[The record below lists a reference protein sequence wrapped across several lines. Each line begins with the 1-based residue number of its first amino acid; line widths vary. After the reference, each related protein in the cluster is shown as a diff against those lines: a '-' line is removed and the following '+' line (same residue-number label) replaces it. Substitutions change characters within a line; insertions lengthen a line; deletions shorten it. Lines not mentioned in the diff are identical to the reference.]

1 MNRQATFAALA
12 DPLILT
18 EIELYNWGGFSGRHK
33 AQIDAEGTAIVGATG
48 SGKTTLVDALMT
60 LLCANPRY
68 NLASTGGHE
77 SDRDLGSYVRGV
89 SGPGDG
95 GSEQNH
101 IARKGR
107 TVTGIAARFENAEH
121 SVRIGA
127 LLWFDGSGAS
137 AADMKKLWLYAD
149 DAEQTLDHWLEVH
162 HEGGMRALRL
172 MDKQQTGIW
181 TYPSKKA
188 FLARLRDR
196 FDVGENAF
204 TLLNRAAGLK
214 QLNSIDEIFRELV
227 LDDQSAFDRA
237 LEVANSFDDLSDI
250 REELEI
256 AREQQRKLL
265 PVAKNW
271 KALEKVMEDLE
282 YKEMLRKVL
291 PVWYAEQAALLW
303 KATAERTTE
312 ELNTAQRIAGDTEA
326 SRDQQRGVSDA
337 HREAYLDAGGTSI
350 EQLQLRIS
358 DQQSVRE
365 SRQQDAD
372 HYRKLTTALS
382 LSATLDATS
391 LENNQRVAGER
402 IAALESTINEADRKT
417 LDIRSAEREAQ
428 TRRDELV
435 TELAEVRKRPDSNL
449 PPAFQQFR
457 SALAGMLSVDETA
470 LPFVAE
476 LVQVRQ
482 EEQRWRGAIE
492 RAIGSHRLRILVPPA
507 HIDAALRWVNSRD
520 NRLHVRLF
528 EAKEPVKNA
537 VFFDDGFT
545 RKLEFRNHPA
555 RESLKSLLA
564 GIDRHCVDTTDKLR
578 HTAHAMTAEGLM
590 SGRSQQFEKQDQK
603 RLSADWMTGF
613 DNRDRLAWLEHAVEE
628 AESELAEKAKEADKA
643 RTALQVLQQEKLMLE
658 RLVEI
663 RFERIDV
670 VGIDK
675 VLDDLARQL
684 AALID
689 PESDTAKLK
698 RQWDQAV
705 EELDKLEAA
714 LKNAERE
721 VMRLEQRLEQAQ
733 RELDS
738 ARIRVAEGLI
748 DEQRSQAETHFT
760 AITEANLADIAN
772 IEREQRDALQES
784 IDKLVQSRTDVL
796 TQLSQR
802 MSDAKSVDRGA
813 LSDVGREL
821 DDVPAY
827 LERLRVL
834 EDEALPEKRRRFLQY
849 LNQSSDEGVTQLL
862 RHIDNEVS
870 MIEERIEDL
879 NGTLKRVDFQRE
891 RYLRLISSKVV
902 HESLRTLQRAQKDLN
917 AARFKDD
924 EGESQYRALRHL
936 VSLLRDACERRRT
949 VGARALLDPR
959 YRLEFAVS
967 VISREDDSLIETRT
981 SSQGGSGGEKEIIA
995 SYVLT
1000 ASLSYALCPAGASLP
1015 LFGTIVLDEAFSR
1028 SSQVVAG
1035 RIIAALREFGLHAV
1049 FVTPNKEMRLLRNH
1063 TRSAIIV
1070 HRRGSASTL
1079 VTMSWQALEE
1089 ERMRTGRMTAGDATK
1104 PSGEALQETLAVEA
1118 DGVNTVSGEAPQK
1131 TSAVGADH
1139 HPDIVEEYYNDR

>member
-1 MNRQATFAALA
+1 MNNQSTFAALA

-18 EIELYNWGGFSGRHK
+18 DIELYNWGGFSGRHR
-33 AQIDAEGTAIVGATG
+33 AQIDPEGTAIVGATG

-60 LLCANPRY
+60 LLCGNPRY

-107 TVTGIAARFENAEH
+107 TVTGIAARFQNSDH
-121 SVRIGA
+121 SLRVGA
-127 LLWFDGSGAS
+127 VLWFDGSGAS

-149 DAEQTLDHWLEVH
+149 DPEQTLDHWLEVH
-162 HEGGMRALRL
+162 HDGGMRALRQ

-188 FLARLRDR
+188 YLARLRDR

-227 LDDQSAFDRA
+227 LDDQSAFERA

-265 PVAKNW
+265 PVARSW
-271 KALEKVMEDLE
+271 KAYEKISSDLQQQHA
-282 YKEMLRKVL
+282 LRDLL
-291 PVWYAEQAALLW
+291 PIWYAEQAAGLW
-303 KATAERTTE
+303 QATAERTAG
-312 ELNTAQRIAGDTEA
+312 ELDTVRQSVSQITVDRERQQSVTEA
-326 SRDQQRGVSDA
+326 Q
-337 HREAYLDAGGTSI
+337 REAYLGAGGTNI
-350 EQLQLRIS
+350 EQLELRIR
-358 DQQSVRE
+358 DNRQERDR
-365 SRQQDAD
+365 RQQEAD
-372 HYRKLTTALS
+372 QYRRITASLS
-382 LSATLDATS
+382 LDDTLDAEV
-391 LENNQRVAGER
+391 LERNQHRATTRIGELASD
-402 IAALESTINEADRKT
+402 IEQADRLT
-417 LDIRSAEREAQ
+417 LDIRSAERESEA
-428 TRRDELV
+428 RRNELADEL
-435 TELAEVRKRPDSNL
+435 AQVRKRPDSNL
-449 PPAFQQFR
+449 PSAFQQFR
-457 SALAGMLSVDETA
+457 SALAEVLGVEASV

-476 LVQVRQ
+476 LVQLKQ
-482 EEQRWRGAIE
+482 TEQRWRGAIE
-492 RAIGSHRLRILVPPA
+492 RAIGSHRLRILVPPE
-507 HIDAALRWVNSRD
+507 HIDSALRWVNGRD

-528 EAKEPVKNA
+528 EAKEPSKRA
-537 VFFDDGFT
+537 VFLDDGFN
-545 RKLEFRNHPA
+545 RKLEFRQHPA
-555 RESLKSLLA
+555 REALKSLLA
-564 GIDRHCVDTTDKLR
+564 GIDRHCVDSPEALR
-578 HTAHAMTAEGLM
+578 HTPHAMTVEGLL
-590 SGRSQQFEKQDQK
+590 SGQSQQFEKQDQK
-603 RLSADWMTGF
+603 RLGADWMTGF
-613 DNRDRLAWLEHAVEE
+613 DNRDRLAWLEQAVND
-628 AESELAEKAKEADKA
+628 AQSELAERSREAEQA
-643 RTALQVLQQEKLMLE
+643 RKALQTLQQESLMLE
-658 RLVEI
+658 RLREI

-670 VGIDK
+670 KGVDRL
-675 VLDDLARQL
+675 LDDLDRQL
-684 AALID
+684 AALVD
-689 PESDTAKLK
+689 PESDTARLK
-698 RQWDQAV
+698 RQWQQGMA
-705 EELDKLEAA
+705 ELDKLDAA
-714 LKNAERE
+714 LKSAERE
-721 VMRLEQRLEQAQ
+721 QMRLEQQLEQAQ
-733 RELDS
+733 QSLDD
-738 ARIRVAEGLI
+738 ARARCAEGLN
-748 DEQRSQAETHFT
+748 ESQRQLAEAHFI
-760 AITEANLADIAN
+760 AVTEENLTRIVN
-772 IEREQRDALQES
+772 LERDQGNALQSS
-784 IDKLVQSRTDVL
+784 IDTLAARRTDVL

-802 MSDAKSVDRGA
+802 MSDAKGVDRGA

-821 DDVPAY
+821 DDIPAY

-834 EDEALPEKRRRFLQY
+834 EEEALPEKRRRFLQY

-862 RHIDNEVS
+862 SHIDNEVS

-891 RYLRLISSKVV
+891 RYLRLVSKKVV

-924 EGESQYRALRHL
+924 DGESQYRALRHL
-936 VSLLRDACERRRT
+936 VALLRDACERRRT

-967 VISREDDSLIETRT
+967 VISREDDAVLETRT

-1070 HRRGSASTL
+1070 HRRALASTL
-1079 VTMSWQALEE
+1079 VSMSWQALDE
-1089 ERMRTGRMTAGDATK
+1089 ERQRVLEQPAQPVSHAG
-1104 PSGEALQETLAVEA
+1104 
-1118 DGVNTVSGEAPQK
+1118 
-1131 TSAVGADH
+1131 
-1139 HPDIVEEYYNDR
+1139 

>member
-1 MNRQATFAALA
+1 MNRQATFDVLS

-33 AQIDAEGTAIVGATG
+33 AEIDPDGTAIVGATG
-48 SGKTTLVDALMT
+48 SGKTTLIDALMT

-121 SVRIGA
+121 SLRIGA
-127 LLWFDGSGAS
+127 VLWFDGSGAS

-149 DAEQTLDHWLEVH
+149 DPEQTLDRWLEVH
-162 HEGGMRALRL
+162 HEGGMRALRQ

-181 TYPSKKA
+181 SYPSKKA
-188 FLARLRDR
+188 YLARLRDR

-237 LEVANSFDDLSDI
+237 LDVANSFDDLTDI

-265 PVAKNW
+265 PVAKSA
-271 KALEKVMEDLE
+271 KALDKVDADLE
-282 YKEMLRKVL
+282 HVHTLRQVL
-291 PVWYAEQAALLW
+291 PIWYAEQAAILW
-303 KATAERTTE
+303 QVRAERTRE
-312 ELNTAQRIAGDTEA
+312 SLELAKRNASEIRSEYDHQRDLC
-326 SRDQQRGVSDA
+326 DA
-337 HREAYLDAGGTSI
+337 RREAYLGAGGTNI
-350 EQLQLRIS
+350 EQLELRIK
-358 DQQSVRE
+358 DNRFERE
-365 SRQQDAD
+365 RRQHDAD
-372 HYRKLTTALS
+372 QYQKLTAALALS
-382 LSATLDATS
+382 GELDAKS
-391 LENNQRVAGER
+391 LEHNQHLAGER
-402 IAALESTINEADRKT
+402 IALLDASLETADRNT
-417 LDIRSAEREAQ
+417 LDIRSAEREVDIKRNELA
-428 TRRDELV
+428 DEL
-435 TELAEVRKRPDSNL
+435 EEVRRRPDSNL
-449 PPAFQQFR
+449 PPAYQQFR
-457 SALAGMLSVDETA
+457 STLATTLGINEAV

-476 LVQVRQ
+476 LVQVK
-482 EEQRWRGAIE
+482 EGEQNWRGAIE
-492 RAIGSHRLRILVPPA
+492 RAIGSHRLRILVPSQ
-507 HIDAALRWVNSRD
+507 HIDEALRWVNSRD

-528 EAKEPVKNA
+528 EAREPAKPA

-545 RKLEFRNHPA
+545 RKLEFRAHPA
-555 RESLKSLLA
+555 REALKSLLA
-564 GIDRHCVDTTDKLR
+564 GIDRHCVEDPQALR
-578 HTAHAMTAEGLM
+578 RTPHAMTAEGLM
-590 SGRSQQFEKQDQK
+590 SGQSQQFEKQDQK

-613 DNRDRLAWLEHAVEE
+613 DNRDRLAWLEQAVAE
-628 AESELAEKAKEADKA
+628 ATAELAEKAQAADKA
-643 RTALQVLQQEKLMLE
+643 RKALQALQHEIQMLKS
-658 RLVEI
+658 LADIQFV
-663 RFERIDV
+663 RIDV

-675 VLDDLARQL
+675 LLDELARQL
-684 AALID
+684 AALVD

-698 RQWDQAV
+698 RQWDQALA
-705 EELDKLEAA
+705 ELQAVDKQLDAA
-714 LKNAERE
+714 RRD
-721 VMRLEQRLEQAQ
+721 VMRLEQQLLHAENE
-733 RELDS
+733 RERRREHTADGLD
-738 ARIRVAEGLI
+738 
-748 DEQRSQAETHFT
+748 DEQRHLAESRFP
-760 AITEANLADIAN
+760 AITDGNLSDVAHL
-772 IEREQRDALQES
+772 EREQIDALQKR
-784 IDKLVQSRTDVL
+784 IDQLAVTRTQVL
-796 TQLSQR
+796 TELSKR

-813 LSDVGREL
+813 LLEVGREL
-821 DDVPAY
+821 TDIPAY

-862 RHIDNEVS
+862 SRIDNEVS
-870 MIEERIEDL
+870 TIEERIEEL
-879 NGTLKRVDFQRE
+879 NGTLKRVDFHQN
-891 RYLRLISSKVV
+891 RYLRLLSKKVV
-902 HESLRTLQRAQKDLN
+902 HESLRTLQRAQKVLN

-924 EGESQYRALRHL
+924 EGESQYRALQQL
-936 VSLLRDACERRRT
+936 VALLRDACDRRRT

-959 YRLEFAVS
+959 YRLQFAVS
-967 VISREDDSLIETRT
+967 VISREDDTVFETRT

-1000 ASLSYALCPAGASLP
+1000 ASLSYALCPVGASLP

-1028 SSQVVAG
+1028 SSQAVAG
-1035 RIIAALREFGLHAV
+1035 RIIAALKEFGLHAV

-1070 HRRGSASTL
+1070 HRRAQASTL
-1079 VTMSWQALEE
+1079 VSMSWQALEE
-1089 ERMRTGRMTAGDATK
+1089 ERQRAGSNKQLAT
-1104 PSGEALQETLAVEA
+1104 
-1118 DGVNTVSGEAPQK
+1118 
-1131 TSAVGADH
+1131 
-1139 HPDIVEEYYNDR
+1139 

>member
-1 MNRQATFAALA
+1 MNRQVAFAALA

-33 AQIDAEGTAIVGATG
+33 ADIDPDGTAIVGATG
-48 SGKTTLVDALMT
+48 SGKTTLIDALMT

-107 TVTGIAARFENAEH
+107 TVTGIAARFENAEL
-121 SVRIGA
+121 SLRIGA
-127 LLWFDGSGAS
+127 VLWFDGSGAS

-149 DAEQTLDHWLEVH
+149 DAAQTLDHWLEVH
-162 HEGGMRALRL
+162 HHGGMRALRQ

-181 TYPSKKA
+181 SYPSKKA

-214 QLNSIDEIFRELV
+214 QLNSIDDIFRELV

-237 LEVANSFDDLSDI
+237 LEVATSFDDLSDI

-265 PVAKNW
+265 PVAKHW
-271 KALEKVMEDLE
+271 KEFEKLSADLE
-282 YKEMLRKVL
+282 RQYKLRKVL
-291 PVWYAEQAALLW
+291 PIWYAEQAVTLWRSSIESTSGALD
-303 KATAERTTE
+303 
-312 ELNTAQRIAGDTEA
+312 TAQRAASEREA
-326 SRDQQRGVSDA
+326 DYNRQRDISDA
-337 HREAYLDAGGTSI
+337 HREAYLGAGGTNI
-350 EQLQLRIS
+350 EQLEHRIS
-358 DQQSVRE
+358 DNQLERE
-365 SRQQDAD
+365 RRHQDAD
-372 HYRKLTTALS
+372 QYQKLVTALALNDS
-382 LSATLDATS
+382 LDAAALDS
-391 LENNQRVAGER
+391 NQRLAGER
-402 IAALESTINEADRKT
+402 VGVLETTIDEDDRKS
-417 LDIRSAEREAQ
+417 LDIRSTEREAEI
-428 TRRDELV
+428 RRNELTDELV
-435 TELAEVRKRPDSNL
+435 QVRKRPDSNL
-449 PPAFQQFR
+449 PPTFQQFR
-457 SALAGMLSVDETA
+457 SDLADTLGINEAA

-476 LVQVRQ
+476 LVQVKKN
-482 EEQRWRGAIE
+482 EQRWRGAIE
-492 RAIGSHRLRILVPPA
+492 RAIGSHRLRILVPPD
-507 HIDAALRWVNSRD
+507 HISAALRWVNSRN

-528 EAKEPVKNA
+528 EAREPVKNA

-545 RKLEFRNHPA
+545 RKLEFRSHPS
-555 RESLKSLLA
+555 REALKSLLA
-564 GIDRHCVDTTDKLR
+564 GIDRHCVDNPESLR
-578 HTAHAMTAEGLM
+578 QTPHAMTSEGLM
-590 SGRSQQFEKQDQK
+590 SGQSQQFEKQDQK

-613 DNRDRLAWLEHAVEE
+613 DNRDRLAWLEQAVRDAE
-628 AESELAEKAKEADKA
+628 AELAAKAQEADEA
-643 RTALQVLQQEKLMLE
+643 RKSLQLLRQEKLMLE

-663 RFERIDV
+663 RFERINV
-670 VGIDK
+670 IGIDK
-675 VLDDLARQL
+675 LLEDLGRQL

-698 RQWDQAV
+698 RQWEQGLA
-705 EELDKLEAA
+705 ELDTLEKQA
-714 LKNAERE
+714 KSAERE
-721 VMRLEQRLEQAQ
+721 IMRLEQRLELAEQ
-733 RELDS
+733 ELVS
-738 ARIRVAEGLI
+738 ARTRLAEGLD
-748 DEQRSQAETHFT
+748 DEQRILAEKQFS
-760 AITEANLADIAN
+760 IISEDNLKDIVR
-772 IEREQRDALQES
+772 IERLQSDELQVR
-784 IDKLVQSRTDVL
+784 IDKLGVSRTSAL

-821 DDVPAY
+821 EDVPTY

-862 RHIDNEVS
+862 SRIDNEVS
-870 MIEERIEDL
+870 TIEERIEDL
-879 NGTLKRVDFQRE
+879 NGTLKRVDFQRD
-891 RYLRLISSKVV
+891 RYLKLISKKVV

-924 EGESQYRALRHL
+924 DGESQYRALRHL
-936 VSLLRDACERRRT
+936 VALLSDACERRRT

-1035 RIIAALREFGLHAV
+1035 RIIAALKEFGLHAV

-1070 HRRGSASTL
+1070 HRRAQSSTL
-1079 VTMSWQALEE
+1079 VSMSWKALEE
-1089 ERMRTGRMTAGDATK
+1089 ERK
-1104 PSGEALQETLAVEA
+1104 QA
-1118 DGVNTVSGEAPQK
+1118 DENLRHGT
-1131 TSAVGADH
+1131 
-1139 HPDIVEEYYNDR
+1139 

>member
-1 MNRQATFAALA
+1 MNRQVSFAALA

-18 EIELYNWGGFSGRHK
+18 EIELYNWGGFNGRHK
-33 AQIDAEGTAIVGATG
+33 ADIDPDGTAIVGATG

-77 SDRDLGSYVRGV
+77 SDRDLSSYVRGV

-107 TVTGIAARFENAEH
+107 TVTGIAARFKNASH
-121 SVRIGA
+121 SLRIGA
-127 LLWFDGSGAS
+127 VLWFDGSGAS

-149 DAEQTLDHWLEVH
+149 DPEQTLDHWLELH
-162 HEGGMRALRL
+162 HQGGMRALRQ

-237 LEVANSFDDLSDI
+237 LEVANSFDDLTEI
-250 REELEI
+250 RQELEI

-265 PVAKNW
+265 PVAKKW
-271 KALEKVMEDLE
+271 KEFEKVSTDLE
-282 YKEMLRKVL
+282 HQHILRKVL
-291 PVWYAEQAALLW
+291 PIWFAEQATTLW
-303 KATAERTTE
+303 QLNIKRTTE
-312 ELNTAQRIAGDTEA
+312 MLEVARRAASDVEADCKRQRDI
-326 SRDQQRGVSDA
+326 SDA
-337 HREAYLDAGGTSI
+337 HREAYLGAGGTNI
-350 EQLQLRIS
+350 EQLEHRIRDNQLE
-358 DQQSVRE
+358 RE
-365 SRQQDAD
+365 RRRQDAD
-372 HYRKLTTALS
+372 QYQKLTAALALS
-382 LSATLDATS
+382 DTLDA
-391 LENNQRVAGER
+391 
-402 IAALESTINEADRKT
+402 AALERNQQLADERIVLLETTIDDADRKT
-417 LDIRSAEREAQ
+417 LDIRSDEREAEIK
-428 TRRDELV
+428 RDDLTAEL
-435 TELAEVRKRPDSNL
+435 EEVRKRPDSNL

-457 SALAGMLSVDETA
+457 SDLADTLGINEAT

-476 LVQVRQ
+476 LVQVK
-482 EEQRWRGAIE
+482 ESEQRWRGAIE
-492 RAIGSHRLRILVPPA
+492 RAIGSHRLRILVPPE
-507 HIDAALRWVNSRD
+507 HINAALRWVNSRN

-528 EAKEPVKNA
+528 EAREPVKHA

-545 RKLEFRNHPA
+545 RKLEFRSHPA
-555 RESLKSLLA
+555 REALKSLLA
-564 GIDRHCVDTTDKLR
+564 GIDRHCVDSPEVLR
-578 HTAHAMTAEGLM
+578 QTPHAMTAEGLM
-590 SGRSQQFEKQDQK
+590 SGHSQQFEKQDQK

-613 DNRDRLAWLEHAVEE
+613 DNRDRVAWLEQAVKDAE
-628 AESELAEKAKEADKA
+628 AELATKAKEAAEA
-643 RTALQVLQQEKLMLE
+643 RKSLQLLQQEKLMLE
-658 RLVEI
+658 RLI
-663 RFERIDV
+663 DIQFERINV
-670 VGIDK
+670 IGIDK
-675 VLDDLARQL
+675 LLEDLGRQL

-698 RQWDQAV
+698 RQWDQALT
-705 EELDKLEAA
+705 ELDRLEGA
-714 LKNAERE
+714 LKTAERE
-721 VMRLEQRLEQAQ
+721 VMRLEQQLEQAE
-733 RELDS
+733 RALDS
-738 ARIRVAEGLI
+738 ARKRMAEGLD
-748 DEQRSQAETHFT
+748 DERRNLAEMHFT
-760 AITEANLADIAN
+760 AITEQNLANIVD
-772 IEREQRDALQES
+772 IEREQSNTLQELIDALGRRQ
-784 IDKLVQSRTDVL
+784 TNVL

-821 DDVPAY
+821 EDVPTY

-834 EDEALPEKRRRFLQY
+834 ENEALPEKRRRFLQY

-862 RHIDNEVS
+862 SRIDNEVS
-870 MIEERIEDL
+870 TIEERIEDL
-879 NGTLKRVDFQRE
+879 NGTLKRVDFQRD
-891 RYLRLISSKVV
+891 RYLKLISNKVV

-924 EGESQYRALRHL
+924 DGESQYRALRHL
-936 VSLLRDACERRRT
+936 VTLLSDACERRRT

-967 VISREDDSLIETRT
+967 VINREDDSLIETRT

-1070 HRRGSASTL
+1070 HRRALSSTL
-1079 VTMSWQALEE
+1079 VSMSWQALEE
-1089 ERMRTGRMTAGDATK
+1089 ERKQASAMTAAEKQAYSVDDGHDTPALTT
-1104 PSGEALQETLAVEA
+1104 SGNTLADESSR
-1118 DGVNTVSGEAPQK
+1118 NIT
-1131 TSAVGADH
+1131 
-1139 HPDIVEEYYNDR
+1139 

>member
-1 MNRQATFAALA
+1 MNSQTSFAALA

-18 EIELYNWGGFSGRHK
+18 DIELYNWGGFNGRHK
-33 AQIDAEGTAIVGATG
+33 ASIDPEGTAIVGATG
-48 SGKTTLVDALMT
+48 SGKTTLIDALMT

-121 SVRIGA
+121 SLRIGA
-127 LLWFDGSGAS
+127 VLWFDGSGAS

-149 DAEQTLDHWLEVH
+149 DPEQTLDHWLEVQH
-162 HEGGMRALRL
+162 DGGMRALRQ

-188 FLARLRDR
+188 YLARLRDR

-227 LDDQSAFDRA
+227 LDDESAFERA
-237 LEVANSFDDLSDI
+237 LEVANSFDDLTDI

-265 PVAKNW
+265 PVAKFW
-271 KALEKVMEDLE
+271 KEFEKVTTDLE
-282 YKEMLRKVL
+282 HQRTLRHVL
-291 PVWYAEQAALLW
+291 PVWYAEQAATLW
-303 KATAERTTE
+303 RATLARTTE
-312 ELNTAQRIAGDTEA
+312 SLDTARHKASQLEGDRDRQRDI
-326 SRDQQRGVSDA
+326 SDA
-337 HREAYLDAGGTSI
+337 HREAYLGAGGTNI
-350 EQLQLRIS
+350 EQLELRIR
-358 DQQSVRE
+358 DNQHERE
-365 SRQQDAD
+365 RRQQDAD
-372 HYRKLTTALS
+372 QYRKLTVALA
-382 LSATLDATS
+382 LNETLDAAA
-391 LENNQRVAGER
+391 LESNQRVAGER
-402 IAALESTINEADRKT
+402 VAALESTIEEADRQT
-417 LDIRSAEREAQ
+417 LDLRSTERDAENRRADLAREL
-428 TRRDELV
+428 E
-435 TELAEVRKRPDSNL
+435 EVRKRPDSNL

-457 SALAGMLSVDETA
+457 SALAQTLEIDEA
-470 LPFVAE
+470 SLPFVAE
-476 LVQVRQ
+476 LVQVK
-482 EEQRWRGAIE
+482 EGEQRWRGAIE
-492 RAIGSHRLRILVPPA
+492 RAIGSHRLRILVPPE
-507 HIDAALRWVNSRD
+507 HIDAALSWVNSRD

-528 EAKEPVKNA
+528 EAKEPAKAA

-545 RKLEFRNHPA
+545 RKLEFRTNPA
-555 RESLKSLLA
+555 REALKSLLA
-564 GIDRHCVDTTDKLR
+564 GIDRHCVESPQALR
-578 HTAHAMTAEGLM
+578 HTAHAMTSEGLM
-590 SGRSQQFEKQDQK
+590 SGHSQQFEKQDQK

-613 DNRDRLAWLEHAVEE
+613 DNRDRLAWLEQAVTE
-628 AESELAEKAKEADKA
+628 AEADLVMKAKEASEARKA
-643 RTALQVLQQEKLMLE
+643 LKALQMEKLMLE
-658 RLVEI
+658 RLGEI

-670 VGIDK
+670 LGIDRL
-675 VLDDLARQL
+675 LDDLGQQL
-684 AALID
+684 AALVD

-698 RQWDQAV
+698 RQWDQGLA
-705 EELDKLEAA
+705 ELDKLEK
-714 LKNAERE
+714 LLNSSQRD
-721 VMRLEQRLEQAQ
+721 VMRLEQQGEQAE
-733 RELDS
+733 RELAN
-738 ARIRVAEGLI
+738 ARARAAEGLNG
-748 DEQRSQAETHFT
+748 EQRSLGDKHFT
-760 AITEANLADIAN
+760 AITEESLGDILN
-772 IEREQRDALQES
+772 IERKQSLGLQERIDALGTR
-784 IDKLVQSRTDVL
+784 LTDVRARL
-796 TQLSQR
+796 TQG

-834 EDEALPEKRRRFLQY
+834 DEEALPEKRRRFLQY

-862 RHIDNEVS
+862 SHIDNEVS
-870 MIEERIEDL
+870 MIEERIADL

-891 RYLRLISSKVV
+891 RYLRLVSNKVV

-924 EGESQYRALRHL
+924 DGESQYRALRHL
-936 VSLLRDACERRRT
+936 VALLRDACERRRT

-967 VISREDDSLIETRT
+967 VISREDDTLIETRT

-1070 HRRGSASTL
+1070 HRRAQASTL
-1079 VTMSWQALEE
+1079 VSMSWQALEE
-1089 ERMRTGRMTAGDATK
+1089 ERERAG
-1104 PSGEALQETLAVEA
+1104 V
-1118 DGVNTVSGEAPQK
+1118 
-1131 TSAVGADH
+1131 
-1139 HPDIVEEYYNDR
+1139 DRPLHDKS

>member
-18 EIELYNWGGFSGRHK
+18 EIELYNWGGFNGRHR
-33 AQIDAEGTAIVGATG
+33 ADIDPDGTAIVGATG
-48 SGKTTLVDALMT
+48 SGKTTLIDALMT

-107 TVTGIAARFENAEH
+107 TVTGITARFKNAEH
-121 SVRIGA
+121 SLRIGA
-127 LLWFDGSGAS
+127 VLWFDGSGAS

-149 DAEQTLDHWLEVH
+149 DPEQNLDRWLEAH
-162 HEGGMRALRL
+162 HDGGMRALRQ

-196 FDVGENAF
+196 FDVSENAF

-237 LEVANSFDDLSDI
+237 LEVANSFDDLTGI

-256 AREQQRKLL
+256 ARDQQRKLI
-265 PVAKNW
+265 PVAKSW
-271 KALEKVMEDLE
+271 KEHEKLSANLESQ
-282 YKEMLRKVL
+282 YNLRKLL
-291 PVWYAEQAALLW
+291 PIWFAEQATILW
-303 KATAERTTE
+303 KAKIKFTGETLE
-312 ELNTAQRIAGDTEA
+312 TAQRNA
-326 SRDQQRGVSDA
+326 SVLDADYNRQRNVSDA
-337 HREAYLDAGGTSI
+337 HREAYLGAGGTNI
-350 EQLQLRIS
+350 EQLEHRIR
-358 DQQSVRE
+358 DNKVQSK

-372 HYRKLTTALS
+372 QYQKLTTKLS
-382 LSATLDATS
+382 LANTLDAES
-391 LENNQRVAGER
+391 LDKNQQVAGER
-402 IAALESTINEADRKT
+402 IAVLEPSIEQADRKT
-417 LDIRSAEREAQ
+417 LDIRSAERESENK
-428 TRRDELV
+428 RH
-435 TELAEVRKRPDSNL
+435 ELAIELEEVRKRPDSNL
-449 PPAFQQFR
+449 PPAFHQFR
-457 SALAGMLSVDETA
+457 SALADKLSLNEA
-470 LPFVAE
+470 ELPFVAE
-476 LVQVRQ
+476 LVQVK
-482 EEQRWRGAIE
+482 EAEQHWRGAIE
-492 RAIGSHRLRILVPPA
+492 RALGSHRLRILVPPE
-507 HIDAALRWVNSRD
+507 HIDAALGWINSRD

-528 EAKEPVKNA
+528 DARESGNTA

-545 RKLEFRNHPA
+545 RKLEFRVHPM
-555 RESLKSLLA
+555 REALKSLLA
-564 GIDRHCVDTTDKLR
+564 GIDRHCVDSPQRLR
-578 HTAHAMTAEGLM
+578 QTPHAMTAEGLM
-590 SGRSQQFEKQDQK
+590 SGQSRQFEKQDQK

-613 DNRDRLAWLEHAVEE
+613 DNRDRLAWLEQAMADAS
-628 AESELAEKAKEADKA
+628 AELTTKA
-643 RTALQVLQQEKLMLE
+643 REASEARIALQSLQQEKQLLE

-670 VGIDK
+670 ISIEKLLED
-675 VLDDLARQL
+675 LDQQL

-698 RQWDQAV
+698 RQLDQGLA
-705 EELDKLEAA
+705 ELDHLE
-714 LKNAERE
+714 KE
-721 VMRLEQRLEQAQ
+721 VKTTGKKIMRLEDQLEQAEKALQSAKTRLIEVLDDEQ
-733 RELDS
+733 RALAKSQFSHVTAELLDDIVDIERKHS
-738 ARIRVAEGLI
+738 DQLATLI
-748 DEQRSQAETHFT
+748 DE
-760 AITEANLADIAN
+760 
-772 IEREQRDALQES
+772 
-784 IDKLVQSRTDVL
+784 LVTKRTDVL

-821 DDVPAY
+821 HDMPAY

-834 EDEALPEKRRRFLQY
+834 EEEALPEKRRRFLQY

-862 RHIDNEVS
+862 SRIDNEVS

-891 RYLRLISSKVV
+891 RYLKLVSNKVV

-917 AARFKDD
+917 AARFKEDD
-924 EGESQYRALRHL
+924 GESQYRALRHL
-936 VSLLRDACERRRT
+936 VALLRDACERRRT

-967 VISREDDSLIETRT
+967 VISRDDDSLIETRT

-1035 RIIAALREFGLHAV
+1035 RIIAALKEFGLHAV

-1070 HRRGSASTL
+1070 HRRAQASTL
-1079 VTMSWQALEE
+1079 VSMSWQALEK
-1089 ERMRTGRMTAGDATK
+1089 ERKQIDERLRMDT
-1104 PSGEALQETLAVEA
+1104 
-1118 DGVNTVSGEAPQK
+1118 
-1131 TSAVGADH
+1131 
-1139 HPDIVEEYYNDR
+1139 